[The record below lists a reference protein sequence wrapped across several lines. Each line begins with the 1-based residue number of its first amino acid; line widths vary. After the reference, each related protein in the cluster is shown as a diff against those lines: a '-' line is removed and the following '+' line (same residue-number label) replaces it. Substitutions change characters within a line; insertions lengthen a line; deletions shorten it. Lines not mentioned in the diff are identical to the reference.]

1 LRWILARK
9 ISVQSR
15 EAVKNSKR
23 WVVKIGSA
31 LLTDDGKGLNLS
43 AMKQWVEQIVA
54 LRNQGVEVVIV
65 SSGSVA
71 EGIKRLGWAKRP
83 TEINQLQAAAAVGQM
98 GLIQAYESAFSEHQI
113 LTAQILMTHDDLSN
127 RARYLNASNT
137 IQTLL
142 QQGVIPIIN
151 ENDTVVTDEIRFGDN
166 DTLAALTAN
175 LVSADILVILTD
187 QQGLYDDNPRTNP
200 SAKLISE
207 AHVSRKDIEAMASP
221 EGGLLGK
228 GGMYTKVMAAKRAA
242 RSGTATFIASGREAN
257 ILPRLQSGEQ
267 IGTLLIPDLEPM
279 TARKQWLAGHLQ
291 AKGQLVLDDGAVQA
305 LKRTGR
311 SLLPIGVLEA
321 SGQFRRGEMV
331 VCVNQLNQ
339 EVGRGLVNYDFDD
352 AQKIIGKPSS
362 EIESLLG
369 YNEGEFLIHCDNFV
383 LSE

>member
-1 LRWILARK
+1 M
-9 ISVQSR
+9 QSR
-15 EAVKNSKR
+15 EAVKKSKR

-43 AMKQWVEQIVA
+43 AMNQWVEQMVA

-98 GLIQAYESAFSEHQI
+98 GLIQAYESAFSKHQI

-200 SAKLISE
+200 NAKLISE

-331 VCVNQLNQ
+331 VCVNQQNQ

-352 AQKIIGKPSS
+352 AQRIIGKPSL

>member
-1 LRWILARK
+1 M
-9 ISVQSR
+9 QSR